1 MENGNQRSSL
11 GTTRT
16 WSADKLCG
24 LSAPESADP
33 LPHKLLLLL
42 LFLRALCRCDVLG
55 MHKCTRLP
63 KQLVHK
69 SRKES
74 ARRPRLFSTS
84 TKRLV
89 TLPTHLA
96 AKKHEALTL
105 LYKTENLLEP
115 VFKVAERPSDIQS
128 RNRNASVDFW
138 RDILSDTFENLS
150 TGAERPARIVGES
163 RRGCLW

>member
-1 MENGNQRSSL
+1 
-11 GTTRT
+11 
-16 WSADKLCG
+16 
-24 LSAPESADP
+24 
-33 LPHKLLLLL
+33 
-42 LFLRALCRCDVLG
+42 